1 MSKTVR
7 IVIPFYKKPEQ
18 LERCKLA
25 LEKCTDFLMNA
36 RPEYEIVLD
45 VIDNNEINLGFSKA
59 VNQGLRR
66 AIKANDEY
74 AIVLNQD
81 CYLFDNAIDEMVF
94 FMESHPK
101 CFHASIKQISSS
113 DPDAII
119 HGGTLD
125 CYPTGRHIGGSVE
138 QGDCNVSRKMPWAN
152 AACVIVNVGLIPDVG
167 LLDENMVLI
176 GCDSD
181 WSYRARALGFEVWYI
196 AEAGCIHEQGVT
208 KASEGVPQKQMYL
221 DMIYWRTKWIGA
233 DLYRELS
240 MEVFD

>member
-7 IVIPFYKKPEQ
+7 IVIPSYQKPEQ
-18 LERCKLA
+18 LERCYLA
-25 LEKCTDFLMNA
+25 LEKCK
-36 RPEYEIVLD
+36 EYLSKANDEIHVVID
-45 VIDNNEINLGFSKA
+45 TIDNNEINLGFSKA

-66 AIKANDEY
+66 AIKEGNEY
-74 AIVLNQD
+74 AILLNQD
-81 CYLFDNAIDEMVF
+81 CYLFDDAVATMVD
-94 FMESHPK
+94 FMETHPK
-101 CFHASIKQISSS
+101 CFHASIKQISST

-125 CYPTGRHIGGSVE
+125 CYPTGKHIGGSV
-138 QGDCNVSRKMPWAN
+138 QQNDCSVSARMPWAN

-196 AEAGCIHEQGVT
+196 GEAACIHEQGVT
-208 KASEGVPQKQMYL
+208 RGTNLTLQKQMYL

>member
-7 IVIPFYKKPEQ
+7 IIIPSYKKPEQ

-25 LEKCTDFLMNA
+25 LEKCDVFLKQYHPN
-36 RPEYEIVLD
+36 YETVLD
-45 VIDNNEINLGFSKA
+45 VVDNNEINLGFSKG
-59 VNQGLRR
+59 VNLGLRR

-81 CYLFDNAIDEMVF
+81 CYLFDNAIAEMID
-94 FMESHPK
+94 FMDAHPK
-101 CFHASIKQISSS
+101 CAHASIKQVSSN
-113 DPDAII
+113 DPDQII
-119 HGGTLD
+119 HGGTLE
-125 CYPTGRHIGGSVE
+125 CYPSGRHIGGLLS
-138 QGDCNVSRKMPWAN
+138 QGDCSENKRMLWAN
-152 AACVIVNVGLIPDVG
+152 AACLIVNVSLIPDIG
-167 LLDENMVLI
+167 LLDENMFLI

-196 AEAGCIHEQGVT
+196 ASAGCIHEQGVT
-208 KASEGVPQKQMYL
+208 KEADAGLKKQMYL
-221 DMIYWRTKWIGA
+221 DMVYWRTKWIGA